1 MIYKKCN
8 KCVMD
13 TTDPVI
19 SFNNQGICN
28 HCQKFDTYIDTEWFP
43 NKTGNKKLESIIK
56 DIKINGKGNKYD
68 CIIGLSGGID
78 SSYLAIKIKEF
89 GLKPL
94 VVHVDAGWNSELA
107 VNNIE
112 KIIKYCNYD
121 LHTHVVN
128 WKDMRSLHLSYL
140 KSGIANQDVPQDH
153 IFFSSLYHFAIKN
166 KIKYIIS
173 GGNLATE
180 GVFPPTWHGSAMD
193 SINLKA
199 IHKKFGNTPLKSYK
213 TISFFQYYFWYPIIL
228 GMRTLRPLN
237 YMDYNKENA
246 LKELKKI
253 GYKPYPKKHGESI
266 FTKFFQNY
274 YLPKK
279 FGFDKRLPHYS
290 SLIVS
295 KQLSREKAIELLK
308 EPLYDKTEL
317 QNDID
322 YIIKKLQIDREEF
335 EYIMNCDK
343 SFYEDYPNWL
353 KLQSFIKKIQNT
365 YSKIFKKKLKV
376 YS

>member
-1 MIYKKCN
+1 
-8 KCVMD
+8 MD
-13 TTDPVI
+13 TTDPEIRFDEKGV
-19 SFNNQGICN
+19 SN
-28 HCQKFDTYIDTEWFP
+28 HCHEFDSLYNHEWFP
-43 NKTGNKKLESIIK
+43 NEKGKNILNDFLKKIK
-56 DIKINGKGNKYD
+56 KEGRGNKYN

-78 SSYLAIKIKEF
+78 SSYLAIKVKEF

-228 GMRTLRPLN
+228 GMRTIRPLN
-237 YMDYNKENA
+237 YMEYNKENA
-246 LKELKKI
+246 LKELEKI

-279 FGFDKRLPHYS
+279 FGYDKRLPHYS
-290 SLIVS
+290 SLI
-295 KQLSREKAIELLK
+295 LSNQMTRKEAIELLK

-322 YIIKKLQIDREEF
+322 YIIKKLQIDNKDF

-343 SFYEDYPNWL
+343 SYYEDYPNWL
-353 KLQSFIKKIQNT
+353 KLQSFIKKIQNI

>member
-1 MIYKKCN
+1 
-8 KCVMD
+8 MD
-13 TTDPVI
+13 TTDPEIRFDEKGV
-19 SFNNQGICN
+19 SN
-28 HCQKFDTYIDTEWFP
+28 HCHEFDSLYNNEWFP
-43 NKTGNKKLESIIK
+43 NEKGKNILNDILEKIKKE
-56 DIKINGKGNKYD
+56 GRGNKYN

-78 SSYLAIKIKEF
+78 SSYLALKVKEF

-173 GGNLATE
+173 GGNIATE
-180 GVFPPTWHGSAMD
+180 GVFPSTWHGSAMD

-199 IHKKFGNTPLKSYK
+199 IHKKFGNSPLKSYK

-228 GMRTLRPLN
+228 GMRTVRPLN
-237 YMDYNKENA
+237 YMDYNKQNA
-246 LKELKKI
+246 LKELQKI

-279 FGFDKRLPHYS
+279 FGYDKRIPHYS
-290 SLIVS
+290 SLILS
-295 KQLSREKAIELLK
+295 KQMTRKEAVELLK
-308 EPLYDKTEL
+308 QPLYDENEL
-317 QNDID
+317 KNDID
-322 YIIKKLQIDREEF
+322 YIIKKLQIDHKIFNE
-335 EYIMNCDK
+335 IMNVKK
-343 SFYEDYPNWL
+343 SYYEEYSNWL
-353 KLQSFIKKIQNT
+353 YLQKIIKKIQKV
-365 YSKIFKKKLKV
+365 YQKMFKKKFKV